1 MELNDP
7 RLTFGRFL
15 AEAASRFGARRA
27 IVFEGREIGYR
38 ELEREA
44 RLLARA
50 LIGAG
55 VVKGARVAVH
65 MGNRPE
71 WIVAA
76 FAVGMLGGVIVP
88 VNTFATRAELKHV
101 LRHSDA
107 SALLMQPG
115 LEKHRFLEELLAE
128 YPAIALGAPGRC
140 AAWIFRSCG
149 GSRAS
154 ASSRRAAAS
163 RPGGSCWRT
172 SRASPTR
179 CSTLPSPRSSPPTTA
194 C

>member
-1 MELNDP
+1 MEVNDP

-15 AEAASRFGARRA
+15 GEVAARFGPRRA
-27 IVFEGREIGYR
+27 IVFEGRELAYR

-55 VVKGARVAVH
+55 VVKGARVAVQ

-76 FAVGMLGGVIVP
+76 FAVGMLGGVLVP
-88 VNTFATRAELKHV
+88 VNTFATRTELEV
-101 LRHSDA
+101 RAPTQRRVAPADA
-107 SALLMQPG
+107 AGPAASTASSRISSPSTPRSRSAL
-115 LEKHRFLEELLAE
+115 
-128 YPAIALGAPGRC
+128 PAGC

-154 ASSRRAAAS
+154 ASTRRAAAS

-172 SRASPTR
+172 SRA
-179 CSTLPSPRSSPPTTA
+179 
-194 C
+194 